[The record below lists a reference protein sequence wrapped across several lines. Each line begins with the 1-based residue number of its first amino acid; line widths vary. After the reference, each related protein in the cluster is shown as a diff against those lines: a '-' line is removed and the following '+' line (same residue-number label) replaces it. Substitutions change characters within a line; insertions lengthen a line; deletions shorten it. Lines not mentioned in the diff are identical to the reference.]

1 MSFHKIKTLFLL
13 GVEDL
18 FKNMNVFVYVLMSIL
33 FALLYSN
40 ISAGNSEYLFSL
52 CILLNIAMVPV
63 ALMGTVIA
71 EEKEKNTL
79 RTLMLNNVQGTE
91 ILFAKAAICLLF
103 VIVDNVIIYLI
114 FDLPM
119 SQFLPYQLIGLLV
132 GVAVIFFG
140 ALVGLLA
147 KNQMSAGLLSIPF
160 MLILMAPLFI
170 SMIGSEIAKKLSHLL
185 PTDAMMSLFDV
196 IAKGEFSL
204 NTIGEPTIVILAWF
218 VISFVLFNIAYKRVG
233 IDN

>member
-1 MSFHKIKTLFLL
+1 
-13 GVEDL
+13 
-18 FKNMNVFVYVLMSIL
+18 
-33 FALLYSN
+33 
-40 ISAGNSEYLFSL
+40 
-52 CILLNIAMVPV
+52 
-63 ALMGTVIA
+63 
-71 EEKEKNTL
+71 
-79 RTLMLNNVQGTE
+79 MLNNVQGTE

-170 SMIGSEIAKKLSHLL
+170 SMIGSEIATKLSHLL